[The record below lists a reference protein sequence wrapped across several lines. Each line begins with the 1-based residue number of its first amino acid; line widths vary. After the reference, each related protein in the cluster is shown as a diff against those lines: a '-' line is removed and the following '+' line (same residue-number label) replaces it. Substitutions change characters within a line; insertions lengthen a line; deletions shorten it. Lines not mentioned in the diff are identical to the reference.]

1 MKEFLFKVKL
11 GIKWVAGFPGAV
23 VYNYRRQRAIDQQM
37 DNLTDYGFLDRIDKD
52 A

>member
-23 VYNYRRQRAIDQQM
+23 VYNYRRQRALDQQL